1 MAQEP
6 LIPGLP
12 HPRPP
17 DCSGIYMPPVNST
30 VPHPG
35 NSLRNLKTQRWVG
48 GHPKVLGP
56 MRLRDHFQIPQSPNS
71 LRLVDPKS
79 DSGGPGQ
86 QCFLRLPGW
95 WCPLQPSQAGG
106 MGSVSH
112 HVSNWSPEDGV
123 VTGFPPGFSRRHLIL
138 HSSHSFPV
146 FESFSLPLFL
156 SKVSL
161 EAKASPPPDS
171 CSRKRVSSRPHSC
184 LEPVSHRVPILLIGK
199 GVTMQWARK
208 MSACTLQP

>member
-1 MAQEP
+1 MFLETPWLVVPTATK
-6 LIPGLP
+6 
-12 HPRPP
+12 
-17 DCSGIYMPPVNST
+17 SGRGDGECLAS
-30 VPHPG
+30 
-35 NSLRNLKTQRWVG
+35 REQ
-48 GHPKVLGP
+48 
-56 MRLRDHFQIPQSPNS
+56 
-71 LRLVDPKS
+71 LVTRGR
-79 DSGGPGQ
+79 SGYW
-86 QCFLRLPGW
+86 FL
-95 WCPLQPSQAGG
+95 
-106 MGSVSH
+106 
-112 HVSNWSPEDGV
+112 
-123 VTGFPPGFSRRHLIL
+123 PPGFSRRHLIL